1 MEDNLDKLNEYL
13 EKITEEVKG
22 IYANLGYELK
32 DNSTLPELKGKVE
45 LSEDDI
51 NKLLSILDNIDER
64 LAKE

>member
-32 DNSTLPELKGKVE
+32 DNLTLSELKGKAE

-64 LAKE
+64 LTKE